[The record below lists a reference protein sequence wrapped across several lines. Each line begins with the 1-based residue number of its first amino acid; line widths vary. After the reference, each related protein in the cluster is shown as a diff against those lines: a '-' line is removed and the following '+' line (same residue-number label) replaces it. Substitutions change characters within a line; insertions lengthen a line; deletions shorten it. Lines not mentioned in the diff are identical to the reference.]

1 MESIAAKIR
10 LNPATKP
17 AAGTAAGLAAKRHP
31 KRRLTFGWFAVY
43 AVMILLLAFMALPLV
58 MIYMTS
64 LKPIEE
70 LLLFPPR
77 VYVLRPTL
85 NSFGNLFSMLGDSA
99 VPASRFIFNSAVVTA
114 ASVYCTI
121 WVSCMGAYAIEKI
134 RMPGHRFIF
143 RLVIWGLMFSP
154 IAAQIPNY
162 LMIKS
167 LGLYNTYW
175 ALILPGIVVPMHL
188 FLIKQFTIQIPDSI
202 VESARIDGCSEFK
215 VLSQIMMPM
224 LRPAWTTVLVFAFF
238 NSWNGTNNAI
248 VYVKDQAMKTFPYFL
263 SSISGTSGIA
273 RMGEG
278 MAAAALMITP
288 TIVVYLI
295 MQKKVIDTMAYAG
308 IKG

>member
-1 MESIAAKIR
+1 MNSKF
-10 LNPATKP
+10 
-17 AAGTAAGLAAKRHP
+17 
-31 KRRLTFGWFAVY
+31 TFGWVTVY
-43 AVMILLLAFMALPLV
+43 TVMILLLLFMALPLV
-58 MIYMTS
+58 MIFMTS

-70 LLLFPPR
+70 LLIFPPR
-77 VYVLRPTL
+77 VYVLKPSL
-85 NSFGNLFSMLGDSA
+85 NNFSNLISLLGDSEI
-99 VPASRFIFNSAVVTA
+99 PATRFIFNSVLVTA
-114 ASVYCTI
+114 FSVFGTI

-134 RMPGHRFIF
+134 KMPGHKFIF
-143 RLVIWGLMFSP
+143 RIVVWGLMFSP

-162 LMIKS
+162 LIVKN

-175 ALILPGIVVPMHL
+175 ALILPGIVIPMHL

-202 VESARIDGCSEFK
+202 IESARIDGCSEFT
-215 VLSQIMMPM
+215 VLSKIMMPM

-238 NSWNGTNNAI
+238 NSWNGTNGAI

-263 SSISGTSGIA
+263 SSISGMSGIA

-288 TIVVYLI
+288 TLVVYLI